1 MTAGTQAATLYY
13 EVILEVEDVNGTV
26 KGLSGPESCHCGGTV
41 PSMGCVSLSFYLEKE

>member
-26 KGLSGPESCHCGGTV
+26 KDQRSQIPVIVEDRSLHGLS
-41 PSMGCVSLSFYLEKE
+41 VSVFYLGKE

>member
-26 KGLSGPESCHCGGTV
+26 KGPKEPDPCHCGGTV
-41 PSMGCVSLSFYLEKE
+41 PSMGCLSLSFYLGKE